1 MNQYNSNPF
10 SWMKQKFCQSPQI
23 WDPKI
28 SRRAIR
34 NSIWYCFIRQISW
47 TSRVRLSSRRFGNF
61 VRFLTSRLWRNLQ
74 GEVRSGSATSS
85 PSCRQKMGSQL
96 SMICGNYVTMYGYVF
111 VWVFLPNKFQVPKNA
126 WNFWQFTSKIIISLR
141 FQILFFPQRKY
152 LEKNLERIDPG
163 IGLWW
168 LRQGG
173 FVPWTWWRRM
183 TSSFERQASW
193 WRYTYISLKH
203 DYGRI
208 RVYRIIL
215 TVYTIVSQG
224 SMAKKPL
231 PSTVANSKGLW

>member
-141 FQILFFPQRKY
+141 FQILFFPQKIFGKKFG
-152 LEKNLERIDPG
+152 KNRSRYWAVMTTTRWFCSLDM
-163 IGLWW
+163 
-168 LRQGG
+168 
-173 FVPWTWWRRM
+173 M
-183 TSSFERQASW
+183 TSDDVVFWKASILVEIHLYFTEAW
-193 WRYTYISLKH
+193 LWKDTGIQNHSDCIHHSESRINGEKATPK
-203 DYGRI
+203 YG
-208 RVYRIIL
+208 
-215 TVYTIVSQG
+215 G
-224 SMAKKPL
+224 
-231 PSTVANSKGLW
+231 